1 MATTSYVIVMTTYPS
16 HSAAE
21 NAVIK
26 FLEAGLVACVNITSI
41 LTSIFIWEGKITQAN
56 EVLVIMKTQKEKL
69 AELEKSVSINHPYEV
84 PEFIVLP
91 ITHGSTRYLAWIDKV
106 LK

>member
-1 MATTSYVIVMTTYPS
+1 MATTSYVLVMTSYPN
-16 HSAAE
+16 HSTAE
-21 NAVIK
+21 NAVVK

-69 AELEKSVSINHPYEV
+69 VELEKIVSINHPYDI

-91 ITHGSTRYLAWIDKV
+91 ITHGSTQYLAWIDKA

>member
-1 MATTSYVIVMTTYPS
+1 MATTNYVIVMTSYPN

-21 NAVIK
+21 NAAVK
-26 FLEAGLVACVNITSI
+26 FLEAGLVACINITSI
-41 LTSIFIWEGKITQAN
+41 LTSIFVWEGKITQAN
-56 EVLVIMKTQKEKL
+56 EVLMVMKTQKEKL
-69 AELEKSVSINHPYEV
+69 VELEKFVSMNHPYEV